1 MHKIS
6 IVIITYNE
14 ESRIRPTLESIK
26 WCDEI
31 VIVDSCSTDKTVDI
45 CKEYP
50 NCKVYSQP
58 FLGYG
63 LQKQLAVEKA
73 SNDWV
78 LSLDAD
84 EVITDALR
92 NEIMTILSE
101 PVIQSSGFNVPI
113 TLIFMGKIFRYGSE
127 HKSMHLR
134 FFNKNYGGYDAL
146 NLHETVHVK
155 GITPKLKNEV
165 LHCSYVDIHH
175 YWQKMNKY
183 TSLYATEALKR
194 GKRTSRFMS
203 IFRFLFEFF
212 RQYIL
217 GLNFLNGYAGF
228 VWSAF
233 SAYYVFVKLAKLY
246 EKNLYQ
252 SQKRKEIQ
260 IEKMHS
266 N

>member
-1 MHKIS
+1 MHKLS

-63 LQKQLAVEKA
+63 LQKNMAVEKA

-84 EVITDALR
+84 EVVTDALR
-92 NEIMTILSE
+92 KEIQTILSE
-101 PVIQSSGFNVPI
+101 PVIQSSGFYLPI
-113 TLIFMGKIFRYGSE
+113 TMVFMNKVFRYGAE
-127 HKSMHLR
+127 YKCMHLR
-134 FFNKNYGGYDAL
+134 FFNKSKGNFDTQ
-146 NLHETVHVK
+146 NLHEAVQIK
-155 GITPKLKNEV
+155 GATTKLRNEV
-165 LHCSYVDIHH
+165 LHYSYVDIHH
-175 YWQKMNKY
+175 YLQKMNDY
-183 TSLYATEALKR
+183 TTIYANEALKR
-194 GKRTSRFMS
+194 GKHVGKFIS
-203 IFRFLFEFF
+203 IFRFVFEFF
-212 RQYIL
+212 RQYFIKR
-217 GLNFLNGYAGF
+217 NFMNGYAGF
-228 VWSAF
+228 VWSVL
-233 SAYYVFVKLAKLY
+233 SVFYTFTKLAKLY
-246 EKNLYQ
+246 EKSLYQ
-252 SQKRKEIQ
+252 
-260 IEKMHS
+260 